1 MAEASGDSS
10 APAPGRHFRRSF
22 LTMTFKTLFAATLTL
37 FAALALTTAPEVEAK
52 RLGGGTSLGKQS
64 SAPMAPKSTP
74 VQNQA
79 SAQSSPRPSAAPVAN
94 ARPQSGVSRWLGPL
108 AGLAA
113 GGLLASLFFG
123 DAFQGFQ
130 FMDVVLL
137 LLLIGGGVLMW
148 RLLRA
153 KRVGAPVPAAAGA
166 YARSAGVAQPPHPA
180 GHPSGLA
187 AGAVAQA
194 AANMPAWF
202 NAAGFTAD
210 AKGHFIGLQAA
221 WDAANFQE
229 IATYTTPELLAE
241 LQAERQKAPGP
252 QQTEVVQLAVE
263 LLDGRRE
270 GDLFVVSLL
279 YSGLIREQADAPAQ
293 AFREIWHIQ
302 HAWASPAGD
311 WFIAGIQQVEG

>member
-1 MAEASGDSS
+1 
-10 APAPGRHFRRSF
+10 
-22 LTMTFKTLFAATLTL
+22 MTFKTLFAATLTL

-52 RLGGGTSLGKQS
+52 RFGGGSSLGKQS
-64 SAPMAPKSTP
+64 SAPMARKATP
-74 VQNQA
+74 TQNETA
-79 SAQSSPRPSAAPVAN
+79 AQGSQRPSAAATAN
-94 ARPQSGVSRWLGPL
+94 TRPQSGASRWLGPL

-130 FMDVVLL
+130 FMDFVLL
-137 LLLIGGGVLMW
+137 LLLIGGGVLIW
-148 RLLRA
+148 RLMRA
-153 KRVGAPVPAAAGA
+153 KRAGAPVPAAAGP
-166 YARSAGVAQPPHPA
+166 YARSGGIAQPRHPGA
-180 GHPSGLA
+180 RPSGLGMA
-187 AGAVAQA
+187 SSATSQPAGEL
-194 AANMPAWF
+194 PAWF

-210 AKGHFIGLQAA
+210 AKGHFIGLQSA

-241 LQAERQKAPGP
+241 LQAERQKEPGP

-279 YSGLIREQADAPAQ
+279 YSGLIRERADGAAQ
-293 AFREIWHIQ
+293 PFREIWHIQ
-302 HAWASPAGD
+302 HPWASPAGD
-311 WFIAGIQQVEG
+311 WFIAGIQQLDN